1 MSSVKLGSVPGRCE
15 EFVHCLVSAI
25 SLGPMHPLVQA
36 APGAFLGQSMQLTA
50 GLNLIAKFMKDWS
63 LTSIACMMLSPLLLI

>member
-1 MSSVKLGSVPGRCE
+1 
-15 EFVHCLVSAI
+15 
-25 SLGPMHPLVQA
+25 MHPLVQA